1 MPDMVIGVVE
11 PAVAMA
17 PDPEPVVTF
26 GDDGTITI
34 N

>member
-1 MPDMVIGVVE
+1 MPDMVIGHVE
-11 PAVAMA
+11 PSRAME

-26 GDDGTITI
+26 GDDKSITI